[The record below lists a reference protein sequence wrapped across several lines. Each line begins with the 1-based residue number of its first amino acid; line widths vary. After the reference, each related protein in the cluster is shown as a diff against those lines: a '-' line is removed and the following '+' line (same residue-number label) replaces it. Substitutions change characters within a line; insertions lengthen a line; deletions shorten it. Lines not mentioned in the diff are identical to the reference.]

1 MLTLFV
7 TALLFGSVCNPL
19 ELWNKFKENICDDL
33 KYYLEKHNLT
43 HLGAGNSD
51 AHIDYGLYLI
61 SQMLADSNKSLA
73 QFQLPS
79 SVISWNQDNGNPL
92 LAEEYNYNTEVQA
105 ILHNTLLAQMNIQQK
120 HCFDK
125 IISSLNEPTTAQF
138 FLQGPAGTGKT
149 FLYRAICSY
158 IRQQGKVVLCV
169 ASSGIAAQ
177 LLPGG
182 RTSHSRF
189 KIPLHLNESSICAIS
204 SNSQLADLIRST
216 SLIIWDEVPM
226 QHKYCFE
233 AVNRTLNDIRNTSDN
248 AVFGNIPVILG
259 GDFAQILP
267 VVPRGNRAA
276 IVRACIQQ
284 SYLWPRFQLLKLT
297 ENMRVVSGSANS
309 EYAQYLASMSYL
321 PNLRGI
327 IELPNGIKSFW
338 TLQEFCQAIFPS
350 YVLDACYNNCSLL
363 RNRIILA
370 FRNDTVTE
378 FNHLLISQFPGE
390 THYFDAVNS
399 ADINDSASETEE
411 LPIEYLQNINHSS
424 LPPSKLILKLGVPVI
439 LLRNINPRE
448 ELCNGTRMTIIQLSR
463 RCIGVRILGG
473 DFDGHCTLLP
483 RISLSTNEGELP
495 FILTRKQFPIRLCF
509 AMTVNKSQ
517 GQSFEVVG
525 IDLRTPAFCH
535 GQLYV
540 ALSRVTSLHGLHAL
554 FAPNTTAITENI
566 VYPEALLT

>member
-1 MLTLFV
+1 M
-7 TALLFGSVCNPL
+7 GKN
-19 ELWNKFKENICDDL
+19 
-33 KYYLEKHNLT
+33 NLT
-43 HLGAGNSD
+43 HLGVGISD
-51 AHIDYGLYLI
+51 AHLDYGLCLI
-61 SQMLADSNKSLA
+61 SQMLADLNKSLA

-79 SVISWNQDNGNPL
+79 SVISWNQDNGNLL
-92 LAEEYNYNTEVQA
+92 LAEEYNYNTEAQA
-105 ILHNTLLAQMNIQQK
+105 TLHNTPLAQMNIQRK
-120 HCFDK
+120 HFFNK
-125 IISSLNEPTTAQF
+125 IISSLKEPTTAQF

-158 IRQQGKVVLCV
+158 ILQQGQVVLCV

-182 RTSHSRF
+182 RTSHSPF
-189 KIPLHLNESSICAIS
+189 KISSHLNQSSICAKS
-204 SNSQLADLIRST
+204 SNSQLADLIRSI
-216 SLIIWDEVPM
+216 SFFIWDEVLM

-233 AVNRTLNDIRNTSDN
+233 TVNGTRNDIRNTPDKP
-248 AVFGNIPVILG
+248 VFGNIPVNLG
-259 GDFAQILP
+259 GDFAQILH

-276 IVRACIQQ
+276 IVPACIQQ

-297 ENMRVVSGSANS
+297 ENLRVIRGSANS
-309 EYAQYLASMSYL
+309 EYAQYLTSMSYI
-321 PNLRGI
+321 PTLRGI
-327 IELPNGIKSFW
+327 MKLPNGIKSFW
-338 TLQEFCQAIFPS
+338 TLQEFCQATFPS
-350 YVLDACYNNCSLL
+350 YILDAYYNNCSLL

-370 FRNDTVTE
+370 FRNDTVIE

-390 THYFDAVNS
+390 THYFGAVNS
-399 ADINDSASETEE
+399 ADINDPASETEE
-411 LPIEYLQNINHSS
+411 LPLEYLQNINHSS

-448 ELCNGTRMTIIQLSR
+448 GFCNRTRMTIIQLGR
-463 RCIGVRILGG
+463 RCIALRILGG
-473 DFDGHCTLLP
+473 DFVGHCTLLP
-483 RISLSTNEGELP
+483 RISCSTNEGQLP
-495 FILTRKQFPIRLCF
+495 FILRRKQFPIRLCF

-525 IDLRTPAFCH
+525 IDLCTPAFCH